1 MPAEGIQFSERED
14 LLTYEEIVRLAHVFK
29 SLGVKK
35 VRLTGGEPFV
45 RKDIDQLL
53 RSLSEIFSAV
63 HITTNATRLDVPL
76 LKEIGISGLNISLDS
91 LDRDKFFM
99 ITRRD
104 ESEKVMA
111 NIHECINQE
120 LPIKINMVVM
130 KGVNDMEI
138 LDFVDFGIKYGV
150 EVRFIEAMPFN
161 EGDGNRDVFMSAIEM
176 LALIQTR
183 YPEAVQYDD
192 LKPSSAIHYKIGD
205 SKFDIIPAYSRSLCG
220 TCNRIRLTPKGEL
233 LNCLYSQKGTELRDM
248 LRDSNV
254 SDTQLSEVIQQ
265 SVFHKLKNG
274 FEAESEMTGDVFR
287 SMTTIGG

>member
-1 MPAEGIQFSERED
+1 MPAEGINFSERAE
-14 LLTYEEIVRLAHVFK
+14 LLTYEEIVRLAHVFR
-29 SLGVKK
+29 SLGVNK

-53 RSLSEIFSAV
+53 RSLSEIFPAV

-91 LDRDKFFM
+91 LNRDKFFM

-104 ESEKVMA
+104 ESIKVMA
-111 NIHECINQE
+111 NIYECIEQK

-130 KGVNDMEI
+130 RGVNDMEI
-138 LDFVDFGIKYGV
+138 LDFVDFGIKHGV

-161 EGDGNRDVFMSAIEM
+161 EGDGNRDVFISAIDM
-176 LALIQTR
+176 LELIQTKH
-183 YPEAVQYDD
+183 PQAFQYDD
-192 LKPSSAIHYKIGD
+192 LKPSSAIHYKVGD
-205 SKFDIIPAYSRSLCG
+205 ARFDIIPAYSRSLCG

-233 LNCLYSQKGTELRDM
+233 LNCLYSQSGTELRDL
-248 LRDSNV
+248 LRNENV
-254 SDTQLSEVIQQ
+254 SDLEITEVIQQ

-274 FEAESEMTGDVFR
+274 FEAEKEMTSNVFR

>member
-14 LLTYEEIVRLAHVFK
+14 LLTYEEIIRLAHIFK
-29 SLGVKK
+29 SLGVNK

-53 RSLSEIFSAV
+53 RSLSDIFPNV
-63 HITTNATRLDVPL
+63 RITTNATRLDVPL

-91 LDRDKFFM
+91 LNRDKFFM

-104 ESEKVMA
+104 EAVKVMA
-111 NIHECINQE
+111 NIHDCIEQK

-130 KGVNDMEI
+130 RGVNDMEI
-138 LDFVDFGIKYGV
+138 IDFVDFGIKHDI

-161 EGDGNRDVFMSAIEM
+161 EGDGNRDVFMSAIDILER
-176 LALIQTR
+176 IHTK
-183 YPEAVQYDD
+183 YPEASQYND
-192 LKPSSAIHYKIGD
+192 LEPSSAIHYLIGE

-233 LNCLYSQKGTELRDM
+233 LNCLYSQKGTELRDL
-248 LRDSNV
+248 LRDPQIT
-254 SDTQLSEVIQQ
+254 DQEITEVIQQ
-265 SVFHKLKNG
+265 SVFHKLKDG
-274 FEAESEMTGDVFR
+274 YEAEKEMTGDVFR

>member
-1 MPAEGIQFSERED
+1 MPADGIQFSERED
-14 LLTYEEIVRLAHVFK
+14 LLSYEEIIRLAKIFK
-29 SLGVKK
+29 SLGVNK

-53 RSLSEIFSAV
+53 RSLSDIFPNV
-63 HITTNATRLDVPL
+63 RITTNATRLDVPL

-91 LDRDKFFM
+91 LNRDKFFM

-104 ESEKVMA
+104 EAVKVMA
-111 NIHECINQE
+111 NIHNCIEQK

-130 KGVNDMEI
+130 RGVNDMEI
-138 LDFVDFGIKYGV
+138 IDFVDFGIKHGI

-161 EGDGNRDVFMSAIEM
+161 EGDGNRDVFMSAIDILER
-176 LALIQTR
+176 IYTK
-183 YPEAVQYDD
+183 YPEARQYHD
-192 LKPSSAIHYKIGD
+192 LEPSSAIHYLVGE

-233 LNCLYSQKGTELRDM
+233 LNCLYSQKGTELRDL
-248 LRDSNV
+248 LRDPLV
-254 SDTQLSEVIQQ
+254 TDIEITEIIQQ
-265 SVFHKLKNG
+265 SVFHKLKDG
-274 FEAESEMTGDVFR
+274 YEAEKEMTGDVFR